1 MFFRTFCTLAL
12 TVPLLGVLSGCDTRP
27 KIVMPTEKAPPAPRP
42 HTAGPGNA
50 PGEPAAPDTD
60 PNEKKADANKP
71 PTDSKPPEDN
81 K

>member
-1 MFFRTFCTLAL
+1 MLCRTFCTVAFML
-12 TVPLLGVLSGCDTRP
+12 PFLGVVSCDNRP
-27 KIVMPTEKAPPAPRP
+27 KIVMPKENAPPAPRP
-42 HTAGPGNA
+42 HVAGPGNA

-60 PNEKKADANKP
+60 PNEKKANAKKP